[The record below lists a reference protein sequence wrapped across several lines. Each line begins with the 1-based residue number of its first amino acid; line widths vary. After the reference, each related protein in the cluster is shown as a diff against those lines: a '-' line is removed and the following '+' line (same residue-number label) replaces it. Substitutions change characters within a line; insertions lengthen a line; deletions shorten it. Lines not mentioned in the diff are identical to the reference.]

1 MSFKTLYKLFIALIC
16 IFIFI
21 PTLFIPTF
29 SLNSNTPQQSVSTN
43 NIRHQELSYKFEIN
57 DKGFVWP
64 TPGYTRINSYFGR
77 RSSPTRGASS
87 FHLGIDIGAP
97 QGSNLVAVTDAR
109 VISLGFHGSGGYSI
123 ILKSNNLQFIYHH
136 VNPNYIIKVNDIVK
150 AGQVIGKVGPK
161 NVYGVKN
168 NPYRDSSGKPTNG
181 ATTGPHLHLTIKKDG
196 RAVNPLN
203 YFK

>member
-1 MSFKTLYKLFIALIC
+1 MYFKFLYKILIAITC
-16 IFIFI
+16 IFIFV
-21 PTLFIPTF
+21 PAFFIPTF
-29 SLNSNTPQQSVSTN
+29 SSNLDLNSKSNSTEKNNSNTEQ
-43 NIRHQELSYKFEIN
+43 NISYKFEIN
-57 DKGFVWP
+57 SKGFVWP

-97 QGSNLVAVTDAR
+97 AGSNLVAVTDSR
-109 VISLGFHGSGGYSI
+109 VISLGFNGSGGYSI
-123 ILKSNNLQFIYHH
+123 ILKSHNLQFVYHH

-168 NPYRDSSGKPTNG
+168 NPYRDSNGNPTNG
-181 ATTGPHLHLTIKKDG
+181 ATTRSSFTFNDKKRRCG
-196 RAVNPLN
+196 C
-203 YFK
+203 

>member
-1 MSFKTLYKLFIALIC
+1 MYFKFLYKILIAITC
-16 IFIFI
+16 IFIIVPTFFI
-21 PTLFIPTF
+21 PAFSSNFNQLSNSPT
-29 SLNSNTPQQSVSTN
+29 TTN
-43 NIRHQELSYKFEIN
+43 INNKNENYYKFEIN
-57 DKGFVWP
+57 SKGFVWP

-97 QGSNLVAVTDAR
+97 AGSNLVAVTDSR
-109 VISLGFHGSGGYSI
+109 VISLGFNGSGGYSI
-123 ILKSNNLQFIYHH
+123 ILKSHNLQFVYHH

-168 NPYRDSSGKPTNG
+168 NPYRDSNGNPTNG
-181 ATTGPHLHLTIKKDG
+181 ATTRSSFTFNDKKRRCG
-196 RAVNPLN
+196 C
-203 YFK
+203 

>member
-1 MSFKTLYKLFIALIC
+1 MYFKFLYKILIAITC
-16 IFIFI
+16 IFIFV
-21 PTLFIPTF
+21 PAFFIPTF
-29 SLNSNTPQQSVSTN
+29 SSNFNQLSNSPTTTN
-43 NIRHQELSYKFEIN
+43 INNKNENYYKFEIN
-57 DKGFVWP
+57 SKGFVWP

-97 QGSNLVAVTDAR
+97 AGSNLVAVTDSR
-109 VISLGFHGSGGYSI
+109 VISLGFNGSGGYSI
-123 ILKSNNLQFIYHH
+123 ILKSHNLQFVYHH

-168 NPYRDSSGKPTNG
+168 NPYRDSNGNPTNG
-181 ATTGPHLHLTIKKDG
+181 ATTRSSFTFNDKKRRCG
-196 RAVNPLN
+196 C
-203 YFK
+203 

>member
-1 MSFKTLYKLFIALIC
+1 MYFKFLYKILIAITC
-16 IFIFI
+16 IFIFV
-21 PTLFIPTF
+21 PAFFIPTF
-29 SLNSNTPQQSVSTN
+29 SSNSNSNFIESN
-43 NIRHQELSYKFEIN
+43 NNNNNNDDEQNLFYKFEIKRN
-57 DKGFVWP
+57 GFVWP

-97 QGSNLVAVTDAR
+97 VGSNIVAVSDSR
-109 VISLGFHGSGGYSI
+109 VVFIGFQGSGGYSI
-123 ILKSNNLQFIYHH
+123 ILKSHNLQFVYHH

-168 NPYRDSSGKPTNG
+168 NPYRDSNGNPTNG
-181 ATTGPHLHLTIKKDG
+181 ATTRSSFTFNDKKRRCG
-196 RAVNPLN
+196 C
-203 YFK
+203 